1 MKLLGVSRK
10 LLGKKLFNVLMK
22 STFYGHFVAG
32 ENPNDIRPNVQA
44 MMKYGVKS
52 ILDYSAEEDLESE
65 GSVKEQQSST
75 SSLTNSKRKLVDPSE
90 VQFEKN
96 TKIFI
101 NCIDAVADVTN
112 KTGLAALKF
121 TSLVKPQLLLKFSS
135 AIAEYKKN
143 QSKLSKDLLA
153 WNNLVNMKDEE
164 FAKLFNQ
171 TLVFNVSLI
180 CYCLFYS
187 LNFIFI
193 IDSLFFLTKSN
204 QEKFSQTELGE
215 LRNMISRID
224 EVAQVNLISL
234 IKSFLSTSTD

>member
-10 LLGKKLFNVLMK
+10 LLGKKLFNLLMK

-32 ENPNDIRPNVQA
+32 ENPSDIRPNVQG

-65 GSVKEQQSST
+65 GSVKEHQSST
-75 SSLTNSKRKLVDPSE
+75 SSVTNSKRKLFDPSE
-90 VQFEKN
+90 LQFEKN

-121 TSLVKPQLLLKFSS
+121 TSLIKPQLLLKFSS

-143 QSKLSKDLLA
+143 ESKLSKDLLA
-153 WNNLVNMKDEE
+153 WKNLVNMKDEE
-164 FAKLFNQ
+164 FDKLFNQ
-171 TLVFNVSLI
+171 TLVFDVS
-180 CYCLFYS
+180 FYRYY
-187 LNFIFI
+187 F
-193 IDSLFFLTKSN
+193 
-204 QEKFSQTELGE
+204 
-215 LRNMISRID
+215 
-224 EVAQVNLISL
+224 
-234 IKSFLSTSTD
+234 